1 MQSSAGRSRRS
12 RPALVATCESLAH
25 TWYATAR
32 VRKPPFHL
40 AIDLGA
46 GSGRAVLGRLGED
59 GIELHE
65 VHRFTYAPRQEA
77 GHLRWHIGRLF
88 EGIHTSLGLARA
100 VAADMEVRVVSAG
113 VDSWGV
119 DYAVVDGAG
128 HLLEEPV
135 CYRDPRTSADVVS
148 EVFAR
153 IPRAELFAR
162 TGIQILPINT
172 IFQLAAHARE
182 GLPEAAFHLL
192 LIPDLCHHLL
202 SGSLVTE
209 ITNASTTGLLSTGTA
224 SWDSELFARLG
235 LPLAAMPE
243 IVPAGTELGQLRAGL
258 HRESGLDRIPIV
270 APATHDTAS
279 AVAGTPLEPGGA
291 FVSSG
296 TWSLVGVERGT
307 PLVDEAAARANFTNE
322 IGAFGTVRF
331 LKNVMGLWL
340 LESCRR
346 EWQRDGRD
354 SDYAELIAGAA
365 ALDDFVGFVC
375 PDDLRFLNPPSMTEA
390 LRVSLLETGQP
401 APQHPV
407 HLTRV
412 IFDSLALRYASIV
425 DSIEALTSSP
435 ITTIHIVGGG
445 ARNEYLNQA
454 TANATGRPVLAGS
467 TEATAGGNVT
477 VQAIAC
483 GEVASLAEARAVVRR
498 SLTTRRYVPQAVGRW
513 QKAKESYRQIEAAC
527 A

>member
-1 MQSSAGRSRRS
+1 
-12 RPALVATCESLAH
+12 VI
-25 TWYATAR
+25 AR
-32 VRKPPFHL
+32 PPFHL

-65 VHRFTYAPRQEA
+65 VHRFTYAPRHAA
-77 GHLRWHIGRLF
+77 GHLRWDIRRLF
-88 EGIHTSLGLARA
+88 EGVHTSLGLARA
-100 VAADMEVRVVSAG
+100 ISADMQVAIVSAG

-119 DYAVVDGAG
+119 DYALMDGAG

-135 CYRDPRTSADVVS
+135 CYRDPRTSADLLG

-153 IPRAELFAR
+153 VPREELFAR

-182 GLPEAAFHLL
+182 GLPAGDLHLL
-192 LIPDLCHHLL
+192 LVPDVCHHLL
-202 SGSLVTE
+202 CGSLVSE
-209 ITNASTTGLLSTGTA
+209 ITNASTTGLLSATTRT
-224 SWDSELFARLG
+224 WDGELFARLG
-235 LPLAAMPE
+235 LPRAAMPE
-243 IVPAGTELGQLRAGL
+243 IVPAGSELGRLRAGL

-279 AVAGTPLEPGGA
+279 AVVGTPLEPGSA
-291 FVSSG
+291 YVSSG
-296 TWSLVGVERGT
+296 TWSLVGVERDM
-307 PLVDEAAARANFTNE
+307 PLVNEAVARANFTNE
-322 IGAFGTVRF
+322 SGAFGTVRF
-331 LKNVMGLWL
+331 LKNVMGLWM

-354 SDYAELIAGAA
+354 RDYTELVAGAA
-365 ALDDFVGFVC
+365 ALDDFAGFVC

-390 LRVSLLETGQP
+390 LRGSLLETSQP
-401 APQHPV
+401 APQNPI

-425 DSIEALTSSP
+425 ESIESLTSSP
-435 ITTIHIVGGG
+435 VTTIHIVGGG

-454 TANATGRPVLAGS
+454 TANASGRPVLAGP
-467 TEATAGGNVT
+467 TEATAAGNVI
-477 VQAIAC
+477 VQSIAC
-483 GEVASLAEARAVVRR
+483 GEVASLADARAIVGR
-498 SLTTRRYVPQAVGRW
+498 SLKTRRYVPQAVDLW
-513 QKAKESYRQIEAAC
+513 QRAKERYSRIEAAC
-527 A
+527 TYGLGDSRK